1 MFFSCIFFFYF
12 FFYFFIGHCVC
23 WHVSQIVRRPSV
35 VRFCCCWIYTY
46 IRIYGERHI
55 SYHNLWWHAM
65 LCALPFDASFLML
78 LLLLL
83 PCHPKYPSICC
94 LCCPSVN
101 CCAHQF
107 DVVNFVKI
115 YRLLPSKFD
124 IVMQFVS
131 RIWMYKYE
139 KQLTTLLV
147 FPCCLDSK
155 EIIQIRIQFDFFA
168 RQ

>member
-1 MFFSCIFFFYF
+1 MLTCQSNCATP
-12 FFYFFIGHCVC
+12 IGCPFLLLVNL
-23 WHVSQIVRRPSV
+23 
-35 VRFCCCWIYTY
+35 Y

-78 LLLLL
+78 LLHL
-83 PCHPKYPSICC
+83 PPFHPKYSSICCC

-131 RIWMYKYE
+131 RIWMYEYE

-155 EIIQIRIQFDFFA
+155 EIIQIRIQFDFFEGSK
-168 RQ
+168 QYWHITWTTS